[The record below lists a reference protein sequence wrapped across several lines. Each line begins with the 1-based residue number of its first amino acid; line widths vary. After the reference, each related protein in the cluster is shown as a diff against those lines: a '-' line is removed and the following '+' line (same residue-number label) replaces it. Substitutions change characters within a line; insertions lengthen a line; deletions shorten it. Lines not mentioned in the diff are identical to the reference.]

1 MPVFRIMNI
10 EYKEFQLILHV
21 IAADINLIIT
31 MPYLQLETKIM
42 HCKNRSKQ
50 IFDTIVLS

>member
-1 MPVFRIMNI
+1 MNI

-50 IFDTIVLS
+50 ILDTIVLSWDL